1 MKKLALLAI
10 IAMFALSACA
20 TATLPTNATPAEK
33 ASALCKD
40 AQLGI
45 IFAETQRLQAGS
57 VDSRAYWERYI
68 EAARAALTTYCM
80 M

>member
-1 MKKLALLAI
+1 MKLISITI
-10 IAMFALSACA
+10 IVLFALSACA
-20 TATLPTNATPAEK
+20 TATLPTNATPEQK
-33 ASALCKD
+33 AAAMCKD

-45 IFAETQRLQAGS
+45 IYADTMRIQAQT

-68 EAARAALTTYCM
+68 EAARAALITYCM

>member
-1 MKKLALLAI
+1 MKLIILAVIVL
-10 IAMFALSACA
+10 FALSACA
-20 TATLPTNATPAEK
+20 TATLPTNATPEQK
-33 ASALCKD
+33 AVALCKD

-45 IFAETQRLQAGS
+45 IYADTMRVQAQS
-57 VDSRAYWERYI
+57 IDSRAYWERYI

>member
-1 MKKLALLAI
+1 MKLISLTI
-10 IAMFALSACA
+10 IVLFTISACA

-33 ASALCKD
+33 AAALCKD

-45 IFAETQRLQAGS
+45 IYADTMRIQAQS

-68 EAARAALTTYCM
+68 EAARLTLQTYCM

>member
-1 MKKLALLAI
+1 MKLISLTIIVLL
-10 IAMFALSACA
+10 ALSACA

-33 ASALCKD
+33 AAALCKD

-57 VDSRAYWERYI
+57 VESRAYWERYI